1 VTGSP
6 SGAGSVEVR
15 PSGLRFDVGDGETVF
30 AAAARAGLKWPTVCG
45 GNGSCGT
52 CVSTVVGG
60 AEYCSPVGPLEQEVF
75 DTVLH
80 QPLRDRR
87 LVCQLR
93 VTGPVTVLRRGVR
106 PLDPVT
112 DSAE

>member
-1 VTGSP
+1 MTVPVLVQP
-6 SGAGSVEVR
+6 SGVSFDVR
-15 PSGLRFDVGDGETVF
+15 PDETVF
-30 AAAARAGLKWPTVCG
+30 QAAARAGLRWPTVCG

-52 CVSTVVGG
+52 CVSTVLEG
-60 AEYCSPVGPLEQEVF
+60 AEHCSAVGPLEQEVF

-106 PLDPVT
+106 PTATDPQ
-112 DSAE
+112 